1 MRQLVSTDSFVLLIF
16 SQQLQVA
23 SFCTRCFLTALQGW
37 ASFEI
42 CIIKWGTKANV
53 ASFCSRWGLMPE
65 GHGEGDVAES
75 EL

>member
-1 MRQLVSTDSFVLLIF
+1 MRQLVSTDFVLFIF

-23 SFCTRCFLTALQGW
+23 SFCTRRFITALQGW
-37 ASFEI
+37 TSFEI
-42 CIIKWGTKANV
+42 RIIKRGAKANV

-65 GHGEGDVAES
+65 GHGEADVAES